1 LRLDIRYAVV
11 RILASRVLANIL
23 YGVNGEGAGHS
34 TRARELLT
42 HLKSRGHTIR
52 VASFDRGLKNLT
64 ADFDVTEIFGLRLS
78 YLRNRVLYGRTV
90 LKNLARVPRAAKSVR
105 KLIRLAQEWNTDLV
119 ITDFEPITCHVGRK
133 LRLPIISIDNQHVL
147 TRSDISYPREYR
159 REAAATKLVT
169 RLMTP
174 RADSYLL
181 ISFFP
186 SRLKKKNTF
195 LFPPILRKEV
205 LEARTTP
212 GESVLVYVTAPA
224 PDLLPIL
231 KRVLQ
236 RFVCYGFGR
245 EGTDANLVFRQPSLA
260 VFLEDLRDA
269 KALIANAGFSLISE
283 ALYLGKPYLAWPVKR
298 QFEQVFNAYYVEKMG
313 YGAYWDDL
321 NKERIESFLF
331 NLGLY
336 RGNLA
341 NYPRENNSALF
352 AKLDELILR
361 FTRPGAGLAG
371 T

>member
-1 LRLDIRYAVV
+1 
-11 RILASRVLANIL
+11 LANIL

-34 TRARELLT
+34 TRAREVLT
-42 HLKSRGHTIR
+42 YLKSRGHTIH
-52 VASFDRGLKNLT
+52 VVSFDRGLKNLAT
-64 ADFDVTEIFGLRLS
+64 DFEVTEIFGLRLS

-105 KLIRLAQEWNTDLV
+105 KLVRLTEDWNTDLV
-119 ITDFEPITCHVGRK
+119 ITDFEPIACHVGRK

-147 TRSDISYPREYR
+147 TRGEISYPREYR

-174 RADSYLL
+174 RADAYFV

-186 SRLKKKNTF
+186 SHLKKKNTF
-195 LFPPILRKEV
+195 LFPPILREEV
-205 LEARTTP
+205 LEARSTP
-212 GESVLVYVTAPA
+212 GESVLVYVTSPA
-224 PDLLPIL
+224 PDLPPIL
-231 KRVLQ
+231 KRVRQ
-236 RFVCYGFGR
+236 RFVCYGFGL

-260 VFLEDLRDA
+260 AFLEDLRNA

-283 ALYLGKPYLAWPVKR
+283 ALYLRKPYLAWPVKR
-298 QFEQVFNAYYVEKMG
+298 QFEQVFNAYYIDKMG

-331 NLGLY
+331 NLDLY
-336 RGNLA
+336 RENLA
-341 NYPRENNSALF
+341 KYPRENNSALF

-361 FTRPGAGLAG
+361 FTRSGAGLAG
-371 T
+371 I